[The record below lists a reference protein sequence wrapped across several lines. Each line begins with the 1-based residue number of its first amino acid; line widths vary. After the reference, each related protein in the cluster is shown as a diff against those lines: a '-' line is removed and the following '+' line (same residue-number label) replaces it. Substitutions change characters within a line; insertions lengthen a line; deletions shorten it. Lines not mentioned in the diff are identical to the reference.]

1 MPELE
6 RQLTALGAT
15 IAYPPTP
22 DLASKVRPRLAAR
35 EAPARRHRRPLALA
49 LAVLVLALAVA
60 FAVPPARTALLR
72 FFHIRGATAERVE
85 VLPAAEP
92 QTARDLGRPF
102 GRAAAESRVGFRLVL
117 PRGAQPDRVYVLE
130 GAVATIPLR
139 WHGKKLLL
147 SEFRN
152 DNALVLKKLVP
163 DQTFVEPLQVG
174 LDHGALDPG
183 RPARAHLARPD
194 RELPGEARSCEREHP
209 ALDAR
214 RADASPAG
222 GVVEARRALDCE
234 GAPLT
239 GTRGRPAV

>member
-22 DLASKVRPRLAAR
+22 DLVSKVRPRLAER
-35 EAPARRHRRPLALA
+35 EASAPSYRRSVALA
-49 LAVLVLALAVA
+49 LAVLALALAVA
-60 FAVPPARTALLR
+60 FAVPTARTALLR
-72 FFHIRGATAERVE
+72 FFHIRGATVERVE

-92 QTARDLGRPF
+92 QTARDLGRPL
-102 GRAAAESRVGFRLVL
+102 GRSAAEGGVGFRLVL
-117 PRGAQPDRVYVLE
+117 PPGAHPDRVYVLE

-152 DNALVLKKLVP
+152 DNALLLKKLVA

-174 LDHGALDPG
+174 LESGLWIQGGRHVLIWLDRNGGFREKPARVSGNILLWMHGALTLRLQG
-183 RPARAHLARPD
+183 ELSK
-194 RELPGEARSCEREHP
+194 RE
-209 ALDAR
+209 ALSIAQKLR
-214 RADASPAG
+214 
-222 GVVEARRALDCE
+222 
-234 GAPLT
+234 
-239 GTRGRPAV
+239 